1 MFKLLLA
8 TDDPE
13 VQRAYGEINDWERL
27 GFRQPRTASTADEA
41 TDSLTHHHADAVIIA
56 LAPQEEQKL
65 IHAMACDH
73 WRLRPIL
80 TAGRNRNEI
89 QRDLVELEIL
99 LSRTHADYS
108 NDPYSEE
115 TMMQISRHD
124 FFRKVIAGKEHS
136 AEHLRRYLRLLRSR
150 MDPDR
155 PCLIVQFEL
164 PDADGYLS
172 DHWHYGSE
180 RLEVAMRNIF
190 GAELN
195 GVRFLV
201 SVLDDERIFL
211 LACPMLEQEI
221 PDMDSLRETVNEH
234 VEECAKH
241 VQEYLNIDMK
251 ILSSTEYPTLI
262 DMAQQRAAEAASETK

>member
-13 VQRAYGEINDWERL
+13 VQKAYGEINDWERL

-56 LAPQEEQKL
+56 LVPEEEKKL

-80 TAGRNRNEI
+80 TAAKNRDEI

-136 AEHLRRYLRLLRSR
+136 DEHLRRYLRLLRSR

-155 PCLIVQFEL
+155 PCLMIQFEL

-211 LACPMLEQEI
+211 LACPMLEHEI
-221 PDMDSLRETVNEH
+221 PDLDIMRTTVREH
-234 VEECAKH
+234 VEWGVKH
-241 VQEYLNIDMK
+241 VQEYLNIEMR
-251 ILSSTEYPTLI
+251 ILSATEYPTLV
-262 DMAQQRAAEAASETK
+262 DMAQQRAAEAALES